1 MHMWEQIQS
10 KQTWEKDMKFFFRN
24 SVTIEKYY
32 ALYSYN
38 RNAWIAKRALLLFAF
53 LSLPVF
59 SCLND
64 WHLRLK
70 SVYATFCSR

>member
-38 RNAWIAKRALLLFAF
+38 RNAWIA
-53 LSLPVF
+53 
-59 SCLND
+59 
-64 WHLRLK
+64 
-70 SVYATFCSR
+70 